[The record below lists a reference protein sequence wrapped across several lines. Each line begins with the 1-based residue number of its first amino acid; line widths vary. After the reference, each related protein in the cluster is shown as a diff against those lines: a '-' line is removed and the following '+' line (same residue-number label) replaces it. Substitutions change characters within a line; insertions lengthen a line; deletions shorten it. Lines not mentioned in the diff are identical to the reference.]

1 MNTPVINTQQPIYG
15 IINHRSANP
24 INTATQG
31 TRINIIYIYITFYHF
46 PSITKLFI
54 YIFFTTFVKFL
65 KQSEWNQKQ
74 ISRTFSK
81 QSAMTSATT
90 CRQAPFCRLKLNLRH
105 ATMCHDQRSPKYITP
120 SKRRDMS

>member
-46 PSITKLFI
+46 PSITNFSFT
-54 YIFFTTFVKFL
+54 FFL
-65 KQSEWNQKQ
+65 L
-74 ISRTFSK
+74 
-81 QSAMTSATT
+81 
-90 CRQAPFCRLKLNLRH
+90 PL
-105 ATMCHDQRSPKYITP
+105 
-120 SKRRDMS
+120 